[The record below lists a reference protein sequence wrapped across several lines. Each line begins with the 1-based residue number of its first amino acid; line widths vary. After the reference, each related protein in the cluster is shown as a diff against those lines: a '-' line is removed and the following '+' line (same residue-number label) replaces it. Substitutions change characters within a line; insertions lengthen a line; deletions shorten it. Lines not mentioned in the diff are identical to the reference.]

1 MRKILVATALLMLS
15 AVAAAQLTIPG
26 TKVKFELDNDAWIF
40 VRTLK
45 MTDGADL
52 HLYCYTGEVFTD
64 EGGDTVVPYL
74 RIYVN
79 SHFDGDLY
87 ELVYNRYLER
97 PYQSLEEYSKGP
109 GLPKSG
115 GLGYEGIYTNP
126 RDHKDYRFM
135 MTYFQD
141 KKTMVEF
148 RLETTVDTYD
158 EMEPLFRTILNS
170 VQ

>member
-1 MRKILVATALLMLS
+1 MGLMGMMS
-15 AVAAAQLTIPG
+15 HFAQAQLTIPG
-26 TKVKFELDNDAWIF
+26 TQVTYRLNNEDWRYL
-40 VRTLK
+40 RTFSLK
-45 MTDGADL
+45 EGGDIY
-52 HLYCYTGEVFTD
+52 LYCYTGEVFTD